1 MNNDFTMM
9 NMKREIGF
17 KKIENIIEPVKKK
30 QLSHEL
36 QQHNEI

>member
-17 KKIENIIEPVKKK
+17 KKIENIIEPVKKTV
-30 QLSHEL
+30 
-36 QQHNEI
+36 IT